1 MNPRF
6 IAISTSI
13 VTILI
18 FSLMI
23 PGCASKRLR
32 VPKVKSDIQLDYP
45 LAAQLER
52 MEGEVMLA
60 VFVNKKGEVE
70 QVELLKSSGH
80 AELDEAALEFTKTL
94 QYNPGTID
102 DNPVDAWSKLLLNY
116 KLTKVPFDDDQW
128 FRDVLY
134 YQSQVNDFQ
143 DSLSREQNLRRL
155 FTHYRGLSTYVER
168 NPQRD
173 INFYIRQVIN
183 DASDDRWSDFWSRI
197 AAPFVVYDDFLR
209 RYPNCSFADQVQ
221 EQLISE
227 LIEVKHQMRV
237 KALRSTLSKTL
248 LRMIDQVESRL
259 EELNQ
264 TVGQAPAL

>member
-6 IAISTSI
+6 NTIWASI
-13 VTILI
+13 VTILLL
-18 FSLMI
+18 SLMI

-32 VPKVKSDIQLDYP
+32 VPKVKSDIRLDYP

-52 MEGEVMLA
+52 LEGEVMLA

-70 QVELLKSSGH
+70 QVELLQSSGH
-80 AELDEAALEFTKTL
+80 EELDEAALQFTKTL
-94 QYNPGTID
+94 QYNPGTVD
-102 DNPVDAWSKLLLNY
+102 DKPVDAWSKLLLNY
-116 KLTKVPFDDDQW
+116 KLTEVPFNDDQW

-134 YQSQVNDFQ
+134 YQSRVEDAQ
-143 DSLSREQNLRRL
+143 DSLAREQNLRRL
-155 FTHYRGLSTYVER
+155 FTHYRGLSAYVER
-168 NPQRD
+168 NPQQD
-173 INFYIRQVIN
+173 INFYIRQVIT
-183 DASDDRWSDFWSRI
+183 DASDDRWSDFWSRL

-221 EQLISE
+221 EQLIEE
-227 LIEVKHQMRV
+227 LIKVKHQLRV

-264 TVGQAPAL
+264 AVGQSPAL